1 MFFAI
6 ENVCK
11 CDPYRTKWQG
21 SDDSCC
27 QAMLRMIHA
36 FDRIVFTLGKKTQ
49 YSHVHNEQ
57 AEQRTLFWLM
67 CFSDSVSNHCVRGWK
82 VSSALVIMMFFL
94 ILIRFSWVNGRIG
107 SNPPSHGCG
116 RACVRR
122 VWTRAPTREI
132 PPPSCVDYLHCSNG
146 ISSHRL

>member
-1 MFFAI
+1 MKCFLPLKMSV
-6 ENVCK
+6 NVTHIGQN
-11 CDPYRTKWQG
+11 DRG
-21 SDDSCC
+21 
-27 QAMLRMIHA
+27 LMIHVA
-36 FDRIVFTLGKKTQ
+36 KPCWEWFMPSTGLYLLWEKK
-49 YSHVHNEQ
+49 HNIHMYTTSRQSRE
-57 AEQRTLFWLM
+57 M
-67 CFSDSVSNHCVRGWK
+67 CFSDSVSNHCVWGWK
-82 VSSALVIMMFFL
+82 ESSALVIMMFFL

-107 SNPPSHGCG
+107 SNPLSHGCG